1 MIDTGIWIA
10 VERGQLGAA
19 DVHAVTRQEPVYLS
33 PVNVAE
39 MQFGLG
45 MLRPGPQKQKAAA
58 ALRRLRRKPQLRITV
73 ETGEVFGV
81 LAADL
86 RKAGRDA
93 DFRINDLWLAA
104 QTIERDFTLLTS
116 NPRDFED
123 IPGLKRVAIRLPQP
137 PGKHP

>member
-1 MIDTGIWIA
+1 
-10 VERGQLGAA
+10 
-19 DVHAVTRQEPVYLS
+19 VHAVTPQEPVYLS

-93 DFRINDLWLAA
+93 DFRVNDLWLAA
-104 QTIERDFTLLTS
+104 QTIERDFSLLTS
-116 NPRDFED
+116 NPSDFED
-123 IPGLKRVAIRLPQP
+123 IPGLKTVAMRLPQP
-137 PGKHP
+137 PGKRP

>member
-1 MIDTGIWIA
+1 SRRFVCRRVCPPQEPSGSSLGSEEPLGWLIDTGIWIA

-45 MLRPGPQKQKAAA
+45 MLRTGPQKQKAAA

-73 ETGEVFGV
+73 ASGEVFGDV
-81 LAADL
+81 ATDL
-86 RKAGRDA
+86 STARRVAE
-93 DFRINDLWLAA
+93 FLINDVTHA
-104 QTIERDFTLLTS
+104 
-116 NPRDFED
+116 
-123 IPGLKRVAIRLPQP
+123 
-137 PGKHP
+137 